1 MKKFLVALVF
11 LTFSSSGLTDP
22 YHHYNSSGDI
32 LIPVLVGGVI
42 GYFIAKP
49 KEPQQPLIIQRAP
62 ATIING
68 EPIYQYQTIFDTECQ
83 CERRVLVRIN

>member
-1 MKKFLVALVF
+1 MKKLLIAAVLLA
-11 LTFSSSGLTDP
+11 FSSTTFANPYRYNTSTDV
-22 YHHYNSSGDI
+22 

-49 KEPQQPLIIQRAP
+49 KEPQQPLIIRQAP
-62 ATIING
+62 VTIING
-68 EPIYQYQTIFDTECQ
+68 EPIYQYQTIFDAECQ